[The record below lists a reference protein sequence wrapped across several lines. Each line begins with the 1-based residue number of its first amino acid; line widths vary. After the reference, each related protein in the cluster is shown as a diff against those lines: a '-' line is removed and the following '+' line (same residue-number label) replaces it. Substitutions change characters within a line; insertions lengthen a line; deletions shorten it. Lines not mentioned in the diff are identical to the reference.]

1 MATSSVR
8 HEEASRSRSAEQE
21 HLRRQVNVRLQE
33 LLPTAPAGGNDVL
46 FSAAARALNGHGKR
60 VRPVMAMLAC
70 EHVGGRAFDALD
82 LGCAVEMVHAASLV
96 LDDLPCMDD
105 ATLRRGAP
113 TIHTSHGEDAA
124 ILAAIALLNQAYATI
139 LDAEAM
145 RPATKLAAMRSLT
158 AAVGFNGLSQGQIRD
173 LRDAPDR
180 RDEAGLMQLNHQKT
194 SALFVS
200 ALESGG
206 AVGGASPEQNKSLVV
221 FGQAIGFAFQLRDDL
236 MDAFASSKDSG
247 KDERQ
252 DADKVTFLDLWGE
265 ERLRAAIEE
274 SLERARDA
282 VGADRP
288 LSRYADGLLRNAHLE
303 R

>member
-8 HEEASRSRSAEQE
+8 HDEASRSRSVEPE
-21 HLRRQVNVRLQE
+21 HLRRQVDVRLQE
-33 LLPTAPAGGNDVL
+33 LLPAAPAGGNDVL
-46 FSAAARALNGHGKR
+46 FTAAAGALNGRGKR
-60 VRPVMAMLAC
+60 VRPVLAMLAC
-70 EHVGGRAFDALD
+70 EHVGGHAIDALD
-82 LGCAVEMVHAASLV
+82 VGCAIEMVHAASLV

-139 LDAEAM
+139 LDAESM
-145 RPATKLAAMRSLT
+145 RPAAKLDALRSLT
-158 AAVGFNGLSQGQIRD
+158 AAVGFDGLSQGQIRD
-173 LRDAPDR
+173 LRDAPGR
-180 RDEAGLMQLNHQKT
+180 RDEANLRQLNHQKT

-200 ALESGG
+200 AVRSGG
-206 AVGGASPEQNKSLVV
+206 AVGGATTEQNKTLVT
-221 FGQAIGFAFQLRDDL
+221 FAESIGFAFQLRDDL
-236 MDAFASSKDSG
+236 MDVFASSRESG

-274 SLERARDA
+274 SLARARDA
-282 VGADRP
+282 VGPDCS
-288 LSRYADGLLRNAHLE
+288 LSRYADRLLRNADLG

>member
-8 HEEASRSRSAEQE
+8 YEETPGNQSDETE
-21 HLRRQVNVRLQE
+21 YLRHRVNERLRE
-33 LLPTAPAGGNDVL
+33 LLPTAPVGSNDVL
-46 FSAAARALNGHGKR
+46 FSAAAGALHGRGKR
-60 VRPVMAMLAC
+60 VRPVMTMLAC

-82 LGCAVEMVHAASLV
+82 LGCAVEMVHTASLV

-145 RPATKLAAMRSLT
+145 RPATRLDALRSLT
-158 AAVGFNGLSQGQIRD
+158 AAVGFDGLSQGQIRD
-173 LRDAPDR
+173 LRDSPDC
-180 RDEAGLMQLNHQKT
+180 RDEASLRQLNHQKT
-194 SALFVS
+194 SALFIS

-206 AVGGASPEQNKSLVV
+206 AAGGGSAEQKRSLVV
-221 FGQAIGFAFQLRDDL
+221 FGEAIGFAFQLRDDL
-236 MDAFASSKDSG
+236 MDVFVSSSDTG

-252 DADKVTFLDLWGE
+252 DADKLTFLDLWGE
-265 ERLRAAIEE
+265 ARLRATIEE
-274 SLERARDA
+274 SLARARDA
-282 VGADRP
+282 VGPDCS
-288 LSRYADGLLRNAHLE
+288 LSRYVDMLFAE
-303 R
+303 RRP